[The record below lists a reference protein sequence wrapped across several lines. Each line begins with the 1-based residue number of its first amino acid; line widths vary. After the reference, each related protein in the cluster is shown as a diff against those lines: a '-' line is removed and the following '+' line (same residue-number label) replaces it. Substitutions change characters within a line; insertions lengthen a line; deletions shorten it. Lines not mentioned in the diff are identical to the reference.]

1 MNRILFVDDD
11 VDLPATMKIL
21 LRQKGFAVA
30 VTTSCKHSLDVLRI
44 FHPDLILLDND
55 VSDEDGR
62 LVDRQ
67 LTAPLHCRV

>member
-11 VDLPATMKIL
+11 VDLLATMKIL

-30 VTTSCKHSLDVLRI
+30 VTTSCKHGLDVLRI

-55 VSDEDGR
+55 VGDEDGR
-62 LVDRQ
+62 LVGRQ